1 MQNDKTNTKFTP
13 YKKQVLIESTKITA
27 IIPTLNEEFNIE
39 EAIKSVRFA
48 DEIIVIDSFSDDET
62 VNLAQKLGVQVV
74 QRVFDNFSSQK
85 NYAIDLAK
93 HDWIYVL
100 DADERVNEE
109 LKDEILNAVRT
120 ANDCVGFYIY
130 RAFYFFDR
138 KINYGGW
145 QRDKVIRLFRKDT
158 CKYDGKLVHELIEYD
173 GEIGFLKNKID
184 HYSYQNY
191 DYYSI
196 KLDQYTS
203 LQAEELFKKKRKV
216 NAYHVI
222 IKPIYRFCSHYIL
235 RLGFL
240 DGFPGFVLANHHAYG
255 VFTRY
260 VKLWLLYKNNK

>member
-1 MQNDKTNTKFTP
+1 MIK
-13 YKKQVLIESTKITA
+13 STKITA

-39 EAIKSVRFA
+39 DAIKSVSFA
-48 DEIIVIDSFSDDET
+48 NEIIVIDSFSDDNT
-62 VNLAQKLGVQVV
+62 VSLAKKHKVRII
-74 QRVFDNFSSQK
+74 QREFDNFSSQK
-85 NYAIDLAK
+85 NHAINLAK
-93 HDWIYVL
+93 HNWIYIL
-100 DADERVNEE
+100 DADERVNEA
-109 LKDEILNAVRT
+109 LRGEILNAVD
-120 ANDCVGFYIY
+120 NSNNFVGFYIY

-145 QRDKVIRLFRKDT
+145 QRDKVIRLFRKDK

-173 GEIGFLKNKID
+173 GKIGFLNNKIE

-203 LQAEELFKKKRKV
+203 LQAEELFQKKSKV

-222 IKPIYRFCSHYIL
+222 IKPIYRFLSHYIL
-235 RLGFL
+235 RFGFL

-260 VKLWLLYKNNK
+260 VKLWMLYKGDKRGELKN